1 MYQPSLNTL
10 NTSAPN
16 GSLPLP
22 AQQVARNRARLAKID
37 AAEKLARFAV
47 LGFCTNPASVP
58 NMPNIQAEIAS
69 SPSIAQVVQNYMA
82 MSGSPE
88 DGVAATAASV
98 PAAVV
103 AAVASPATA
112 GSGTQSSLSTRA
124 RRRCWSDQPIQV
136 VSLSE
141 PQRPPLPSLSIPNPG
156 NAGVQYTAPLPSLSI
171 PNPGNAGVQYT
182 ACGAPGG
189 ASGGVCTASIAANFQ
204 MAQYLPTPAQV
215 AAAGLGDLPP
225 WGDSFQPTG
234 GPSGAIPASSDG
246 SWASA
251 NPGLIAAALLA
262 TVALLF
268 GKS

>member
-1 MYQPSLNTL
+1 
-10 NTSAPN
+10 
-16 GSLPLP
+16 
-22 AQQVARNRARLAKID
+22 
-37 AAEKLARFAV
+37 
-47 LGFCTNPASVP
+47 
-58 NMPNIQAEIAS
+58 MPNIQAEIAS

-156 NAGVQYTAPLPSLSI
+156 NAGVQYTA
-171 PNPGNAGVQYT
+171 
-182 ACGAPGG
+182 CGAPGG

-234 GPSGAIPASSDG
+234 GPSGAVPASSAG